1 MKNKQFNNLTCK
13 DGGIAFSAMLI
24 VYVFLS
30 FVGQAVCISAF
41 GVDSFECIAISPLF
55 STLALM
61 GVVLYYKLTK
71 CVSFCDITGLNKFNP
86 IWVFVA
92 VILSVGMF
100 FCFGF
105 INDAFAN
112 ALDSIGVNI
121 ASVNI
126 PLEKPMHLITFS
138 VTLALLPALSEEFFF
153 RGLVYNS
160 LSRVKTVFVIII
172 IAVCFALYHGSL
184 AQLIYQLI
192 YGASLALLRKV
203 ANSSIPCIVAHF
215 INNFAIL
222 LFEYFNVQIDLY
234 SPYLISFGLVLVGA
248 FAFVCIRKL
257 RSEQACVDSAEK
269 AREFWIPF
277 GIFGAVICSVLAL
290 SVFLV

>member
-41 GVDSFECIAISPLF
+41 GLDSFEFVAISPLF

-61 GVVLYYKLTK
+61 GIVLYYKLTK

-100 FCFGF
+100 LGFGF

-112 ALDSIGVNI
+112 ALKNVGVNVG
-121 ASVNI
+121 AVNI
-126 PLEKPMHLITFS
+126 PLEELMHLIIFS
-138 VTLALLPALSEEFFF
+138 VTLALLPAFSEEFFF
-153 RGLVYNS
+153 RGVIYNS
-160 LSRVKTVFVIII
+160 LSRVKTVFAIII

-234 SPYLISFGLVLVGA
+234 SPYLIAVGLVLVSA

-257 RSEQACVDSAEK
+257 
-269 AREFWIPF
+269 I
-277 GIFGAVICSVLAL
+277 L
-290 SVFLV
+290 